1 LIKGTIAE
9 KIKLYLAMKK
19 CVEYRKLRRYA
30 DKNNIKPNTL
40 YVTLHRLKEAGL
52 IEKKK
57 KNKKTLICITREFR
71 DKYGLVYK

>member
-1 LIKGTIAE
+1 MIKGTIAE

-30 DKNNIKPNTL
+30 DKNNIKPKTLWNTV
-40 YVTLHRLKEAGL
+40 YRLKKAGL

-57 KNKKTLICITREFR
+57 KNKKKLICITREFR
-71 DKYGLVYK
+71 EKYGLVYK